1 MLITITSSLQISVA
15 IFALIILHISALD
28 AFPVAVYEHAVIL
41 PNKTETLVSQD
52 NALFLMNENIE
63 QLSTQLSRNNFDF
76 AYFKRNAQ
84 MTVTPKDVLYGWKF
98 SRETISLYLKDIPA
112 PQVNWI
118 TCQNT
123 QRYFKYPHCAKNAAI
138 L

>member
-1 MLITITSSLQISVA
+1 MLATITSLQISVA

-52 NALFLMNENIE
+52 NTE
-63 QLSTQLSRNNFDF
+63 QLSTQNNFDF

-84 MTVTPKDVLYGWKF
+84 MTVTPEDVLYGWKF

-118 TCQNT
+118 TSLNPT
-123 QRYFKYPHCAKNAAI
+123 HCEI
-138 L
+138 MT